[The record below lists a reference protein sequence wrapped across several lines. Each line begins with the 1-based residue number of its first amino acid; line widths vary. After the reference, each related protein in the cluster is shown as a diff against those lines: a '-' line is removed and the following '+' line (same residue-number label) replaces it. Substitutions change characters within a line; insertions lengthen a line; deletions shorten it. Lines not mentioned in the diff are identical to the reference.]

1 MGCGWG
7 SEEDGNYLEQL
18 PRVGHYGPSK
28 GLKARPAEWTGRKP
42 GCRAGGAWL
51 CDSEQA
57 GGQGLDGCLVA
68 GLVLAYADPES
79 VAIYGDVRVNSRGP
93 WGRREA
99 GDAGC
104 ADNSS

>member
-1 MGCGWG
+1 M
-7 SEEDGNYLEQL
+7 
-18 PRVGHYGPSK
+18 
-28 GLKARPAEWTGRKP
+28 
-42 GCRAGGAWL
+42 
-51 CDSEQA
+51 
-57 GGQGLDGCLVA
+57 DGCLVA